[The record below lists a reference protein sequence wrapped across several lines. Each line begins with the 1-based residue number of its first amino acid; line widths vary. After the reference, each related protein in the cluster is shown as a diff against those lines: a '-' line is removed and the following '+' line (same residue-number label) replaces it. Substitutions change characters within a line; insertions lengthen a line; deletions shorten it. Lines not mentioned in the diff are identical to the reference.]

1 MKRIRLKDYRKI
13 PLFHPDVQAKMS
25 HKSLFVLNGREAAIR
40 SLVSVII
47 FYFIFRIVFDV
58 IFSPL
63 IIAFCFLTDAAL
75 NTFKYKWLG
84 ILKKGKSS

>member
-1 MKRIRLKDYRKI
+1 MKHLRLKNYRKI

-40 SLVSVII
+40 SLVSTVI
-47 FYFIFRIVFDV
+47 FYFVFRFIFDV

-63 IIAFCFLTDAAL
+63 AIALCFLTDTAL

-84 ILKKGKSS
+84 ILKKSKFS